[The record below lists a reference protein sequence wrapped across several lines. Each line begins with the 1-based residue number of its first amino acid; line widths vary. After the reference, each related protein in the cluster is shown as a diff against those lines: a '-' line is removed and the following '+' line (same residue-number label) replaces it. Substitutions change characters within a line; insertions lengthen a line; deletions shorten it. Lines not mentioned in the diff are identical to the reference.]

1 MSHDVSVSD
10 IVKRVRSDFSLSV
23 QLDVT
28 RIQDMFESLCVN
40 VITLQNEI
48 EELKKA
54 LKDKADKADLE
65 PINNALQ
72 GNYNAH
78 NDLSGRIDGIEN
90 KIADLGKPEVSGD
103 APAVP
108 SDELEALKKRVDDC
122 EANIKNCEA
131 KFDDLKGKPKTPRS
145 RGSGS
150 EPQSP
155 HKPSGNAEE
164 MLDMCMD
171 ACKQEIAEAKL
182 DLMKEVDGKIKAS
195 AAQIMDNVGK
205 MQAETNEAV
214 KKNSGLI
221 EDLENKLIEDTSKL
235 DKCLTEMLQKL
246 KTELVAA
253 EQRIDSIEER
263 LAAMQTAPDMEAL
276 KGAVGDDGKVDS
288 EALVAQ
294 MQALAQSLSDTN
306 ARVSALEKRETVSP
320 ERLDAMAEAMAGLTT
335 RAQKLE
341 QTEIKTELKLAQ
353 LNEAIEELKEAMD
366 AKGES
371 DKGNA
376 QQQDVGDGGDSIK
389 EQLVKCQR
397 DILSNRAAIKTLR
410 ENSEQ
415 TRSLVDEANRV
426 AYDVRTDMDNAMEK
440 RKKLKEFVKKEL
452 EKLASQIK
460 ELQDSMLS
468 GGKSGRGAER
478 VKLGGLPVARAAPA
492 MSAHAPAPQENVIVP
507 VPEKEPAPVGITEY
521 CDPPPPAP
529 VIQPAESKIKEQHS
543 TGSVTISRPR
553 GDIAASPSVPRRKPL
568 PRLGTAQGKREP
580 EVFKSD
586 LKKFDDLLPRMKD
599 IDQTIATLKSAIEQL
614 NKNTQHLNDVKAD
627 KSELQNVFDQFRMA
641 MGEMN
646 QRVGS
651 LRKALVN
658 KAESQELQELQK
670 ALMRE
675 VIATG
680 ETAAGAETV
689 RCLMCGRPRDHVT
702 GAIDDPDL
710 IKQIGPAMSS
720 RVTNVDGDGTA
731 CFVYGEHGEM
741 FLGRSVDGRPIFSR
755 REKERDSLL
764 EGLPP
769 PATAPTPTRR
779 SMEVPQSA

>member
-1 MSHDVSVSD
+1 M
-10 IVKRVRSDFSLSV
+10 
-23 QLDVT
+23 
-28 RIQDMFESLCVN
+28 
-40 VITLQNEI
+40 
-48 EELKKA
+48 
-54 LKDKADKADLE
+54 
-65 PINNALQ
+65 
-72 GNYNAH
+72 
-78 NDLSGRIDGIEN
+78 
-90 KIADLGKPEVSGD
+90 
-103 APAVP
+103 
-108 SDELEALKKRVDDC
+108 
-122 EANIKNCEA
+122 
-131 KFDDLKGKPKTPRS
+131 
-145 RGSGS
+145 
-150 EPQSP
+150 
-155 HKPSGNAEE
+155 
-164 MLDMCMD
+164 
-171 ACKQEIAEAKL
+171 
-182 DLMKEVDGKIKAS
+182 
-195 AAQIMDNVGK
+195 
-205 MQAETNEAV
+205 
-214 KKNSGLI
+214 
-221 EDLENKLIEDTSKL
+221 
-235 DKCLTEMLQKL
+235 
-246 KTELVAA
+246 
-253 EQRIDSIEER
+253 
-263 LAAMQTAPDMEAL
+263 
-276 KGAVGDDGKVDS
+276 
-288 EALVAQ
+288 
-294 MQALAQSLSDTN
+294 
-306 ARVSALEKRETVSP
+306 
-320 ERLDAMAEAMAGLTT
+320 
-335 RAQKLE
+335 
-341 QTEIKTELKLAQ
+341 
-353 LNEAIEELKEAMD
+353 
-366 AKGES
+366 
-371 DKGNA
+371 
-376 QQQDVGDGGDSIK
+376 
-389 EQLVKCQR
+389 
-397 DILSNRAAIKTLR
+397 
-410 ENSEQ
+410 
-415 TRSLVDEANRV
+415 
-426 AYDVRTDMDNAMEK
+426 
-440 RKKLKEFVKKEL
+440 
-452 EKLASQIK
+452 
-460 ELQDSMLS
+460 
-468 GGKSGRGAER
+468 
-478 VKLGGLPVARAAPA
+478 KLGGLPVARAAPA

-507 VPEKEPAPVGITEY
+507 VPAQPEKEPPPVGITEY

-529 VIQPAESKIKEQHS
+529 VIQPAERQIKEQHS

-553 GDIAASPSVPRRKPL
+553 GDIAGSPSVPRRKPL

-580 EVFKSD
+580 EVSKSD

-658 KAESQELQELQK
+658 KAESVELQELQK